1 MKRLFA
7 AAAILA
13 LAFGA
18 SAQEKPVKFAFV
30 TDTHLS
36 IGSPAVDGLRSVIR
50 DINSQDDIDFVI
62 FGGDIT
68 DFGTDEE
75 IAAAKDVIDSLRVK
89 YYIVAGNHDA
99 KWSESGCNTFK
110 RVFGYENF
118 NFEAGGWRFLG
129 CNCGPDMRMAPA
141 LLPRETSVWLKNLPA
156 GQKTIFINHYPQDS
170 SVLNYFDNVRELKR
184 IGVRQVIGGHWHN
197 NVVLNYSGLPG
208 VLGRSSLP
216 SGNFPGY
223 NIVTLENDHIKLQE
237 RRVFSHGSYVLFTPW
252 YEKDLVPVKD
262 TVSYDKNGLPAD
274 YPWTRYDVNEK
285 YPSVKQVWKF
295 SDNANIV
302 AGFAM
307 DADRAWYTT
316 ASGYVRCIS
325 VKNGRQMWTKQFPG
339 KIFSTPA
346 VSDRNLVFG
355 CTDGKIYCIDSRSG
369 KLFWS
374 FRTDKS
380 VVASPLIRN
389 NKVYI
394 GGSDGVFRCLDLST
408 GRLIWEYRNVLGFVE
423 STPFVDDEQVVFGTW
438 GRTLYSLD
446 PETGNLQWTWET
458 PGTSRMYSPAACV
471 PVKSCGRIFVA
482 IPNRKIYALDAA
494 TGKFLFR
501 VDGGREAIGLS
512 EDGLNVYGKT
522 MFSKAY
528 KFSAAVPT
536 DNLDADGQISDSLKT
551 WQVND
556 YTKYEISPTP
566 LVEKEGI
573 LFIPTDKGNIIAL
586 SAKDGSLLW
595 IHKISVALVNPMQIW
610 SAGSKLHILASTMD
624 GVVTLL
630 EL

>member
-1 MKRLFA
+1 MTR
-7 AAAILA
+7 
-13 LAFGA
+13 
-18 SAQEKPVKFAFV
+18 
-30 TDTHLS
+30 
-36 IGSPAVDGLRSVIR
+36 
-50 DINSQDDIDFVI
+50 
-62 FGGDIT
+62 
-68 DFGTDEE
+68 
-75 IAAAKDVIDSLRVK
+75 
-89 YYIVAGNHDA
+89 
-99 KWSESGCNTFK
+99 
-110 RVFGYENF
+110 
-118 NFEAGGWRFLG
+118 
-129 CNCGPDMRMAPA
+129 
-141 LLPRETSVWLKNLPA
+141 
-156 GQKTIFINHYPQDS
+156 
-170 SVLNYFDNVRELKR
+170 
-184 IGVRQVIGGHWHN
+184 
-197 NVVLNYSGLPG
+197 
-208 VLGRSSLP
+208 
-216 SGNFPGY
+216 
-223 NIVTLENDHIKLQE
+223 QE

-408 GRLIWEYRNVLGFVE
+408 GRLIWEYRNVQGFVE
-423 STPFVDDEQVVFGTW
+423 STPLVDDEQVVFGTW

-446 PETGNLQWTWET
+446 PETGALQWTWET

-528 KFSAAVPT
+528 KFSAAVPA